1 MYNHATQTSL
11 PFLSDAEKLK
21 ELQEENEL
29 LRGKIRGYLTLG
41 GLIFIW
47 VLNSLLIVLSPVEF
61 LIRIRYCQ
69 NSLSQSWYEQ
79 GYVRICQS

>member
-1 MYNHATQTSL
+1 MYNIATQTSL

-47 VLNSLLIVLSPVEF
+47 VIA
-61 LIRIRYCQ
+61 Y
-69 NSLSQSWYEQ
+69 
-79 GYVRICQS
+79 